1 MGRRRRCSS
10 VTLSAQI
17 CALLPPVWPRPPCRR
32 PTLNATLRGAAG
44 WLFFRVAR
52 SLSINLDMLVA
63 TPPISLLSAIC
74 HFRASGGNNCT
85 VFSTVQSFWSNT
97 DSPGFVMLTQ
107 FRGGEAFLME
117 NDQQTRLLGRQQDFL
132 LLWL

>member
-17 CALLPPVWPRPPCRR
+17 CALLPPVCPRPPCRR

-74 HFRASGGNNCT
+74 YLSFSSFRREQLYSFFHGSKFLVKYGQSG
-85 VFSTVQSFWSNT
+85 
-97 DSPGFVMLTQ
+97 
-107 FRGGEAFLME
+107 
-117 NDQQTRLLGRQQDFL
+117 
-132 LLWL
+132 